1 MSYLRS
7 RTIRHAAVLCR
18 ADGMP
23 RVTSGIC
30 MKNDVLVYYI
40 PPYVSDVRAQYERF
54 KEILFL
60 RLLQT
65 SPRGKEKRTCF
76 PSSLAIS
83 RAMLKVRNAISPPP
97 LSLSNSMQINSRRS

>member
-7 RTIRHAAVLCR
+7 RTIRHAAVLHW

-60 RLLQT
+60 RKLLREARK
-65 SPRGKEKRTCF
+65 SEPV
-76 PSSLAIS
+76 SL
-83 RAMLKVRNAISPPP
+83 
-97 LSLSNSMQINSRRS
+97 RR